1 MKPIVVATLA
11 IALGSATLLAGCK
24 GEEAAAP
31 APVAE
36 PAMPPA
42 PVEPPPPAEPAVDP
56 AAEPAVDPAVEPA
69 VDPALPDPNAA
80 PAEGETTEEETDA
93 PHSGGDRV

>member
-1 MKPIVVATLA
+1 MKPIVIATLA
-11 IALGSATLLAGCK
+11 IALGSAALLAGCK
-24 GEEAAAP
+24 REEAAAP

-36 PAMPPA
+36 PVAPPA
-42 PVEPPPPAEPAVDP
+42 PVEPAPPPEPV
-56 AAEPAVDPAVEPA
+56 

-80 PAEGETTEEETDA
+80 PPEGETTEEETDA